1 MIGIAQPSFARTST
15 APVVSF
21 NAPAPG
27 GFQTS
32 HEIMEQARGIVNIEA
47 WRSSTR
53 ELRPY
58 GSTSS
63 IDPNQDQA
71 PNQGLGEGSG
81 SNRRFSA
88 GAGEGAMAGEIF
100 GGRERGMK
108 RAQEVEE
115 EDEEGTEVDEDE
127 FQPHAQDQHQERE
140 QGTND
145 FPPVF
150 ASPNLSQPELFHQN
164 AHAHGQMKQTRFAV
178 PALPRDDR
186 MKRALPARRVLGKS
200 VSAPVGRLGGG
211 MDVDMNMED
220 GVEDGFDISE
230 WAGKEDF

>member
-1 MIGIAQPSFARTST
+1 
-15 APVVSF
+15 
-21 NAPAPG
+21 
-27 GFQTS
+27 
-32 HEIMEQARGIVNIEA
+32 MEQARGIVNIEA

-63 IDPNQDQA
+63 IDPNQG
-71 PNQGLGEGSG
+71 QGQGEGEGSG
-81 SNRRFSA
+81 LNRRFSA

-115 EDEEGTEVDEDE
+115 EEEEGTEVDEDE
-127 FQPHAQDQHQERE
+127 FQPQSQDHGQG

-164 AHAHGQMKQTRFAV
+164 AHAQMKQTRFAV
-178 PALPRDDR
+178 PTLPLPRDRDDR

-211 MDVDMNMED
+211 MDVDMQD

>member
-1 MIGIAQPSFARTST
+1 
-15 APVVSF
+15 
-21 NAPAPG
+21 
-27 GFQTS
+27 
-32 HEIMEQARGIVNIEA
+32 MEQARGIVNIEA

-63 IDPNQDQA
+63 IDPS
-71 PNQGLGEGSG
+71 QGQGEGEGEGSG
-81 SNRRFSA
+81 LNRRFSA

-115 EDEEGTEVDEDE
+115 EEEEGTEIDEDE
-127 FQPHAQDQHQERE
+127 FQAQPQDQDHNGE

-164 AHAHGQMKQTRFAV
+164 AHAQMKQTRFAV

-220 GVEDGFDISE
+220 GVEDGFDVSE